1 MLLLGAVVVD
11 VVEEEGILHAVD
23 GGVAPRAVRP
33 LCPGE
38 LQLAVAD
45 DLVLMF
51 SRDHA
56 AASAAGR
63 RSGVREGQLVFG
75 GSRPSPGAGVL
86 LVVPSRGGGALHW
99 L

>member
-75 GSRPSPGAGVL
+75 GSRPSSVAEYL
-86 LVVPSRGGGALHW
+86 LILPVHFLADDSG
-99 L
+99 